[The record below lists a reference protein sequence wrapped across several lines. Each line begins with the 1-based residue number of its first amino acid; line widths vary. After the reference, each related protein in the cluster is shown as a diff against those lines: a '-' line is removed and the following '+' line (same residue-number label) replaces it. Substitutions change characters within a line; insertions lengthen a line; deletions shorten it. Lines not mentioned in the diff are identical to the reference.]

1 MRHVIAIALG
11 FAVASSGC
19 SHGIGTSEVSPP
31 PSASVVAN
39 RLEEAVG
46 DDGLVCGGKGE
57 CKDGDGKAGDLAQIG
72 DKVETVPVDGAP
84 SRGPAQASITIVEF
98 ADYQCPFCVRAE
110 ASIHAVEHAH
120 PGDVRLIFKNLPLP
134 MHEQAHIM
142 AKAALAA
149 NEQGRFWEMHD
160 RLFGLRGAVDRP
172 VLDGLAKDLGLDLRK
187 FDRDLDDPSLDA
199 RVDAD
204 AADAASLDVKG
215 TPTFFVNGRRIKGAQ
230 PIAVLEKAIAR
241 K

>member
-11 FAVASSGC
+11 LVVASSGC
-19 SHGIGTSEVSPP
+19 SHGIGASDPSPP
-31 PSASVVAN
+31 PAGSVVAN
-39 RLEEAVG
+39 RVEEAPG
-46 DDGLVCGGKGE
+46 DDGVVCGGKGE
-57 CKDGDGKAGDLAQIG
+57 CKDGDGKAGDTALVG

-110 ASIHAVEHAH
+110 ASIQAVEQAH
-120 PGDVRLIFKNLPLP
+120 PGDVRLVFKNLPLP
-134 MHEQAHIM
+134 MHEHAHIL

-149 NEQGRFWEMHD
+149 NEQGRFWEMHN
-160 RLFGLRGAVDRP
+160 RLFALTGAADRP
-172 VLDGLAKDLGLDLRK
+172 VLDRLAKDVGLDLRK

-204 AADAASLDVKG
+204 AADAAKMEVRG

-230 PIAVLEKAIAR
+230 PPAVFEQAIAR
-241 K
+241 Q